1 MRLCS
6 LSVGFRE
13 KLIASLTRQ
22 LPSMNIFALRQ
33 VLVGL
38 ASMRFS
44 LSSLGSELSTLLL
57 DRVLSALE
65 AFLPEQVGDVLLS
78 VSSLGYSKAGLSRA
92 DNAHLLDALRRV
104 FLRLPVRDAALVLKG
119 LSTMGYKWDED
130 LRAAVRINGRID
142 APLSDTV
149 IKYLRQRVASM
160 REHDYSVVLQSLGR
174 LGVNWHSSLPLC
186 VTEKIDHRLTR
197 VGKFFSPS
205 SLVDVISGLN
215 SMQLKWTQLSP
226 GGRQSLEEALVDRG
240 FQAMRSDELISTLR
254 SLDAMKLLMDGT
266 VAEALLCAIR
276 TPSSDENNMVTA
288 AALSPDV
295 ISQQLVSELEKM
307 R

>member
-44 LSSLGSELSTLLL
+44 LTSLGSELSTLLL

>member
-44 LSSLGSELSTLLL
+44 LGSLGSELSTLLL
-57 DRVLSALE
+57 DQVLSALE
-65 AFLPEQVGDVLLS
+65 AFIPEQVGDVLLS
-78 VSSLGYSKAGLSRA
+78 ASSLGYSKAGLSRT
-92 DNAHLLDALRRV
+92 DSAHLLDALRRV

-186 VTEKIDHRLTR
+186 VAEKIDHRLTR

-205 SLVDVISGLN
+205 SLVDAISGLS
-215 SMQLKWTQLSP
+215 SMQLQWMQLSP

-240 FQAMRSDELISTLR
+240 FQAMSSDELISTLR
-254 SLDAMKLLMDGT
+254 SLDAMKLHMDGT

-276 TPSSDENNMVTA
+276 TRSSDGNMVTA

-295 ISQQLVSELEKM
+295 ISQQLLSELEKM

>member
-1 MRLCS
+1 MRLSS

-13 KLIASLTRQ
+13 KFIASLTRQ

-33 VLVGL
+33 VMVGL

-44 LSSLGSELSTLLL
+44 VDSLGSELSTLLL

-78 VSSLGYSKAGLSRA
+78 ASSLGYSKAGLSRT
-92 DNAHLLDALRRV
+92 DSGHLLDALRRV

-119 LSTMGYKWDED
+119 LSTMGYNWDDD

-142 APLSDTV
+142 APMSDTV

-160 REHDYSVVLQSLGR
+160 REYDYSVVLQSLGR

-186 VTEKIDHRLTR
+186 VTDKIDHRLTR

-205 SLVDVISGLN
+205 SLVDAISGLS
-215 SMQLKWTQLSP
+215 SMQLQWTQLSP
-226 GGRQSLEEALVDRG
+226 GGRHSLEEALVDRG

-254 SLDAMKLLMDGT
+254 SLDAMKLHMDGT
-266 VAEALLCAIR
+266 VAEALLCAMR
-276 TPSSDENNMVTA
+276 TPSSDENMVIA
-288 AALSPDV
+288 AAL
-295 ISQQLVSELEKM
+295 SELEKM

>member
-92 DNAHLLDALRRV
+92 DSAHLLDALRRV

-205 SLVDVISGLN
+205 SLVDVISGLS
-215 SMQLKWTQLSP
+215 SMQLQWTQLSP

-288 AALSPDV
+288 AALTPDV
-295 ISQQLVSELEKM
+295 ISQQLLSELEKM

>member
-1 MRLCS
+1 M
-6 LSVGFRE
+6 SVGFRE

-78 VSSLGYSKAGLSRA
+78 VSSLGYSKAGLSRT

-197 VGKFFSPS
+197 VGKFLSPS
-205 SLVDVISGLN
+205 SLVDTISGLS
-215 SMQLKWTQLSP
+215 SMQLQWTQLSP

-276 TPSSDENNMVTA
+276 TPSFDENNMVTA

-295 ISQQLVSELEKM
+295 ISQQLLSELEKM